1 MDDSDLLSK
10 KLEEQRKRIAKKGLI
25 RNYINEI
32 IPNLFLGDLNGALDK
47 KDNFDIIIN
56 LSKFSYSSKA
66 FIHTFD
72 IDDHP
77 AVNIIEPLEKCILI
91 IDEGLNKNKK
101 ILVHCLMGKSRSASI
116 ILGYLM
122 KTNKLDYDTACQI
135 INEKREYPIEPNIG
149 FMVQLKKHFALK

>member
-10 KLEEQRKRIAKKGLI
+10 KLEEQRKRITKKGLI

-32 IPNLFLGDLNGALDK
+32 IPNLFLGDLNGALDN
-47 KDNFDIIIN
+47 KDNFDLIIN
-56 LSKFSYSSKA
+56 LSKFPYSSKA
-66 FIHTFD
+66 IMHTFD

-77 AVNIIEPLEKCILI
+77 GVNIIEPLEKCIPI
-91 IDEGLNKNKK
+91 INEGLKENKK

-135 INEKREYPIEPNIG
+135 INQKREYPIEPNIG
-149 FMVQLKKHFALK
+149 FMVQLKKHYQFK